1 MTPDFVFV
9 DIIITGFPI
18 NELATPEN
26 RRAGFRV
33 LLLAA
38 FVASANWRSQTCIV
52 LAQQRIFIEVRRPVV
67 RAAQEGHMKAAASNR
82 TTRPAAWAA
91 TADH

>member
-9 DIIITGFPI
+9 DIIITCFPMT
-18 NELATPEN
+18 ELATPEN
-26 RRAGFRV
+26 RRTGFRV
-33 LLLAA
+33 LLAA
-38 FVASANWRSQTCIV
+38 LVASANWRSQTCI
-52 LAQQRIFIEVRRPVV
+52 LAQQRIFIEVRRPGVH
-67 RAAQEGHMKAAASNR
+67 AAEGGHMKAAASNR